1 MLCQNC
7 HENEA
12 TIHVQQIVDGK
23 VRSIHLCAK
32 CAAEKGI
39 ETPDLD
45 DFNLAEVLFDIAGK
59 VAKASHAASPGAKKK
74 EEAPESRETE
84 VVCPHCGWT
93 LQQFRKT
100 GYLGCPSCYQI
111 FAPLID
117 GMLKNI
123 HRGDRHAGKIPLSA
137 GAAQREG
144 HETALMKRELEMLRK
159 EQEEKIRAEDYE
171 AAAVLR
177 DKIRTLTASLK
188 KKGGAKS

>member
-12 TIHVQQIVDGK
+12 TIHVQQIVNGK
-23 VRSIHLCAK
+23 VHSVHLCAK

-59 VAKASHAASPGAKKK
+59 VAKASHSVPSGDSKKTDA
-74 EEAPESRETE
+74 EPRETE
-84 VVCPHCGWT
+84 VVCPHCGWSH
-93 LQQFRKT
+93 QQFRKT
-100 GYLGCPSCYQI
+100 GYLGCPRCYQI

-123 HRGDRHAGKIPLSA
+123 HRGDRHVGKIPLSA
-137 GAAQREG
+137 DAAQREG
-144 HETALMKRELEMLRK
+144 HETALLKRELEMLRK
-159 EQEEKIRAEDYE
+159 EQEEKIRMEDYE

-177 DKIRTLTASLK
+177 DKIRKLSASLR